1 MNARRQAKILVVD
14 DEIGFTRLLKI
25 AAANYQI
32 RTVNDPEQAVG
43 AALEFEPDIVFLDRI
58 MPRMSGEDLAAAIQ
72 AHPRLSKTPI
82 VIVTGSPPK
91 EGAGTFASQL
101 NGWPVLTK
109 PVSLCAID
117 ECVERLL
124 GG

>member
-1 MNARRQAKILVVD
+1 MNARSQAKILVVD

-25 AAANYQI
+25 AAANYEI
-32 RTVNDPEQAVG
+32 RTVNDPVQAVE

-58 MPRMSGEDLAAAIQ
+58 MPKMSGEDLAAAIQ
-72 AHPRLSKTPI
+72 AHPRLSKIPI
-82 VIVTGSPPK
+82 AIMTGSPPK
-91 EGAGTFASQL
+91 EGAGTFASHL

-109 PVSLCAID
+109 PVSIRAIN